1 MCPHGGGGRQDM
13 RRVGVARWIG
23 WRCDTHGKLSLLKE
37 EEEREWGRICVC
49 EYWGEEVGLILAC
62 KVNK

>member
-1 MCPHGGGGRQDM
+1 M